1 MSQDSTGKGRE
12 DREQTESDGYSTDDY
27 KRKREQES
35 PQELFRRSKKTART
49 PIKGKMGDEN
59 KEIRGMLEKIMNE
72 LVEIKRDNKEH
83 REETMR
89 LRRENNEMKGEIEQL
104 KKRMEQMEV
113 MENKMERMDRTSR
126 KNNLIISGVNTGT
139 ANNREVINIFENVI
153 KESLQIEAKIEE
165 VNKINADMWVA
176 KTESFG
182 KKMEIL
188 KNKHRLRNS
197 TYKKVFITSDL
208 TELERK
214 VQKIVRERA
223 EREKNEGKRTKIGYQ
238 KIMIEG
244 KTWVWNRQRQELE
257 EESEKRAAKNDTD
270 RI

>member
-1 MSQDSTGKGRE
+1 MSQVSTGKGRE

-49 PIKGKMGDEN
+49 PIKSKMGDEN
-59 KEIRGMLEKIMNE
+59 KEIKGMLEKIMNE
-72 LVEIKRDNKEH
+72 LGEIRRENKEH

-89 LRRENNEMKGEIEQL
+89 LRRENDEMKREIEQL
-104 KKRMEQMEV
+104 KKRMDQMEV

-126 KNNLIISGVNTGT
+126 KNNLIISGVDTGT
-139 ANNREVINIFENVI
+139 ADNREVIGIFEKVI

-165 VNKINADMWVA
+165 VNKINGDMWVA
-176 KTESFG
+176 KTENFG
-182 KKMEIL
+182 KKIEIL

-197 TYKKVFITSDL
+197 NYKRVFITNDL

-223 EREKNEGKRTKIGYQ
+223 EKEKNEGRRTKIGYQ
-238 KIMIEG
+238 KITIEG
-244 KTWVWNRQRQELE
+244 KRWIWNRQKQELE
-257 EESEKRAAKNDTD
+257 EENENRAAKNDTN